1 MAGNRSGAELGS
13 SMKSSGPMST
23 LKVLDM
29 TRVIAGPYA
38 GQILGDLGAEVVKI
52 ERQGEG
58 DDVRRVGPP
67 WMKDKDGE
75 DTDES
80 TYFQAVNRNKRSL
93 TVDFSTKEGAA
104 LIVELAAKADVF
116 LENYRTGTL
125 AKYGLDYESLRKIN
139 PRLIYVSLTGFGQTG
154 PYARRSGYDYLVQ
167 AMGGMMSVTGH
178 ADGKPGAGPLRVGVP
193 VVDICAGLYAVIGVL
208 AAVNDRSHTGLG
220 QAIDVS
226 LFDAQI
232 SILLNAFSSWF
243 NGGSE
248 LERTGNDHPSAA
260 PYGVYAVDD
269 GHILIATFNDR
280 EFARLASAVG
290 HADWGTDERFS
301 TNGARVA
308 NRALL
313 ADLLTRALQGKGRD
327 EWVRI
332 LNENKVSSGPIN
344 TVADLENDPQV
355 IARDIIVEM
364 SHSEKGKIK
373 TAASPLRFSRTPVTY
388 RIAPPLIGEDSEAVL
403 REWLGVDDSSLERL
417 KQAKVI

>member
-1 MAGNRSGAELGS
+1 
-13 SMKSSGPMST
+13 MKSIGPMGG
-23 LKVLDM
+23 LRVLDM

-38 GQILGDLGAEVVKI
+38 SQILGDLGAEVVKV

-67 WMKDKDGE
+67 WMKDGGGN
-75 DTDES
+75 DTEES

-104 LIVELAAKADVF
+104 LIAELAAKADVF

-125 AKYGLDYESLRKIN
+125 AKYGLDYESLRQIN
-139 PRLIYVSLTGFGQTG
+139 PRLVYVSLTGFGQTG
-154 PYARRSGYDYLVQ
+154 PYADRSGYDYLVQ
-167 AMGGMMSVTGH
+167 AMAGMMSVTGH
-178 ADGKPGAGPLRVGVP
+178 PDGMPGAGPLRVGVP
-193 VVDICAGLYAVIGVL
+193 VVDICAGLYSVIGVL
-208 AAVNDRSHTGLG
+208 AAINDRHETGLG
-220 QAIDVS
+220 QAIDIS
-226 LFDAQI
+226 LFDSQI

-248 LERTGNDHPSAA
+248 LGRTGNDHPSAA

-280 EFARLASAVG
+280 EFTRLAPAVG
-290 HADWGTDERFS
+290 HPEWANDDRFS

-313 ADLLTRALQGKGRD
+313 ADLLNGALQGKGKD

-332 LNENKVSSGPIN
+332 FNESKVSCGPIN
-344 TVADLENDPQV
+344 TVADLDNDPQV
-355 IARDIIVEM
+355 LARDIIVKME
-364 SHSEKGKIK
+364 HPQTGTVK
-373 TAASPLRFSRTPVTY
+373 TAASPLRFSRTQVTY
-388 RIAPPLIGEDSEAVL
+388 RVAPPLTGEHSEDVL
-403 REWLGVDDSSLERL
+403 REWLGFGDAKLRQL
-417 KQAKVI
+417 KETKVI